1 MEVDGSAPG
10 STSRRCAMGAV
21 VLFAAVSLD
30 GYVGRDDDMPGPLFD
45 WYGNG
50 DVEMT
55 FSDPDRPF
63 RVTRATAE
71 FMGDLAGRVGVMV
84 CGRRLFDI
92 TDGWAGVPPNGEHV
106 VVVTHRPADD
116 WPHLGTAPFTFV
128 PDVRAGIERARDLA
142 GDRDGPGGPGGPGG
156 GGPRGGAGAARG
168 ARGAA
173 AGRRGGPAWST
184 GWCWRWS
191 RWCWARAGPTSARAA
206 RRRSRSRTRRRGRGA
221 GGRRGSR

>member
-1 MEVDGSAPG
+1 
-10 STSRRCAMGAV
+10 MGRV
-21 VLFAAVSLD
+21 TVFAAVSLD

-128 PDVRAGIERARDLA
+128 ADVRTGIERARDLA
-142 GDRDGPGGPGGPGG
+142 GDRDVTVSAGDVGGQ
-156 GGPRGGAGAARG
+156 AL
-168 ARGAA
+168 
-173 AGRRGGPAWST
+173 
-184 GWCWRWS
+184 
-191 RWCWARAGPTSARAA
+191 RAGVVDRVVLALVPVVLGS
-206 RRRSRSRTRRRGRGA
+206 GRPYSGA
-221 GGRRGSR
+221 GGPPEIAFEDPQVVQGSRVTFLVYDVRR

>member
-1 MEVDGSAPG
+1 
-10 STSRRCAMGAV
+10 MGAV

-30 GYVGRDDDMPGPLFD
+30 GYVGRDDDTPGPLFD

-63 RVTRATAE
+63 RVTQATAE

-116 WPHLGTAPFTFV
+116 WPHLGTAPFSFV
-128 PDVRAGIERARDLA
+128 PDVRTGVERTRELA
-142 GDRDGPGGPGGPGG
+142 GDRDVTVSAGDVGGQ
-156 GGPRGGAGAARG
+156 AL
-168 ARGAA
+168 
-173 AGRRGGPAWST
+173 
-184 GWCWRWS
+184 
-191 RWCWARAGPTSARAA
+191 RAGLVDRVVLALVPVVLGS
-206 RRRSRSRTRRRGRGA
+206 GRPFFGA
-221 GGRRGSR
+221 GGPPEIAFEDPQVVQGSRVTLLVYDVRR